1 MPDIVEYLKDPHLVA
16 RIQEYYGVEVV
27 RPPNSSPVL
36 TSSNGNVG
44 SLLPGDGGVQL
55 TTRLEKKA
63 GTGTSSHYYSSKSKK
78 CIGNGIQSNGWVSAE
93 PEGDE
98 TFSSESEPES
108 RGYIIK
114 NWGWYYLFVLGTALG
129 DEIFYASFIPFWFWN
144 IDGAVGRRVVLVWT
158 VIMYIGNSYHIISIL
173 FCVCSS
179 FICCFEKIPLYENKF
194 EHKPMAYSFL
204 FIVILKVDS
213 SHICGLEVT

>member
-16 RIQEYYGVEVV
+16 RIQKYYGVEVV
-27 RPPNSSPVL
+27 RPLNSSPVL

-44 SLLPGDGGVQL
+44 RSLLPGDGVVQQK
-55 TTRLEKKA
+55 TRLEKKPL
-63 GTGTSSHYYSSKSKK
+63 TGTSSHYSSSKSKK

-98 TFSSESEPES
+98 TLSSESEPES
-108 RGYIIK
+108 KGYIIN

-144 IDGAVGRRVVLVWT
+144 IDGAVGRRVVLVWA
-158 VIMYIGNSYHIISIL
+158 VIMYIGNFLPYYFLPIL
-173 FCVCSS
+173 C
-179 FICCFEKIPLYENKF
+179 L
-194 EHKPMAYSFL
+194 
-204 FIVILKVDS
+204 
-213 SHICGLEVT
+213 

>member
-1 MPDIVEYLKDPHLVA
+1 MMPDIVEYLKDPHLVA

-44 SLLPGDGGVQL
+44 SPLPGDGGVQR

-63 GTGTSSHYYSSKSKK
+63 VTGTMSHYYSSKSKK

-98 TFSSESEPES
+98 AFSSESEPES
-108 RGYIIK
+108 RGYIIN

-158 VIMYIGNSYHIISIL
+158 VIMYIGNSYLIISIL

-179 FICCFEKIPLYENKF
+179 FVYCLEKMPLYETNLNTNPWLTVF
-194 EHKPMAYSFL
+194 YSL
-204 FIVILKVDS
+204 
-213 SHICGLEVT
+213 